1 MLPHMRRPLNQRS
14 RALASFVA
22 QLRNR
27 RSRALL
33 LVVLGLLG
41 ACDAGTPQAD
51 APRAADPTPTSSAP
65 APAPSLEPSEPF
77 DQAQVTLRSPDGAT
91 EVEVPVYVA
100 ADVRARG
107 HGLMERDDLP
117 DGTGM
122 VFLFPG
128 DTTGAFYMFNT
139 RIPLSIAFYAADGEV
154 VRVLDMAP
162 CTAETATEC
171 ELYPPGVD
179 YRGAL
184 EVEQGYFDEIG
195 LAESWTVELPSDLP
209 SPS

>member
-1 MLPHMRRPLNQRS
+1 MLPHMRRHLRQRR
-14 RALASFVA
+14 RALA
-22 QLRNR
+22 
-27 RSRALL
+27 LL
-33 LVVLGLLG
+33 AVGLLA
-41 ACDAGTPQAD
+41 ACDGGAPQAD
-51 APRAADPTPTSSAP
+51 APRADATVQAPSPSEPAASSSAP
-65 APAPSLEPSEPF
+65 AATLEPSEPF
-77 DQAQVTLRSPDGAT
+77 AQAQVTLRSPDGAT
-91 EVEVPVYVA
+91 EVDVPVYVA
-100 ADVRARG
+100 ADARNRSR
-107 HGLMERDDLP
+107 GLMDRSDLP

-128 DTTGAFYMFNT
+128 DTAGAFYMFNT
-139 RIPLSIAFYAADGEV
+139 LIPLSIAFYAADGQV
-154 VRVLDMAP
+154 VRVLDMEP
-162 CTAETATEC
+162 CSAEVGTDC